1 MWRASGSRAHQAV
14 ALFRRAVAVGYA
26 KHNCYGYRG
35 VSKYH
40 FPMYSKEI
48 EHCLN
53 HRKENVFKRF
63 LKIYFGCVS
72 P

>member
-1 MWRASGSRAHQAV
+1 
-14 ALFRRAVAVGYA
+14 
-26 KHNCYGYRG
+26 
-35 VSKYH
+35 
-40 FPMYSKEI
+40 MYSKEI